1 MRNRS
6 RRGSMDCIL
15 EDTPQS
21 PQPISGKPSRRASN
35 TAAGGGARRRSSD
48 GRKASGSAR
57 GAGSSRRGSSANEPA
72 SAPLVGSG
80 AFVSSSADTFN
91 YWLQVQVYPPVSAG
105 FTRNLSPH
113 SAMRNAEWPS
123 DLKGR
128 STLCIVFSVH
138 FCLYRRQGIY
148 LASL

>member
-1 MRNRS
+1 MNSSARGVFYIKINKVIASHCFFLQKDIFGMRNRS

-80 AFVSSSADTFN
+80 AFVSTSADTFS
-91 YWLQVQVYPPVSAG
+91 YWLQVQVYPPVSLG

-113 SAMRNAEWPS
+113 SAVNE
-123 DLKGR
+123 K
-128 STLCIVFSVH
+128 C
-138 FCLYRRQGIY
+138 
-148 LASL
+148 